1 MTTESRKIDCR
12 AKGRGGFAL
21 PAAIGALVII
31 GVLITAG
38 FFTAQ
43 QELRIGVASKHANMA
58 VNIAQAGA
66 NEVMANWN
74 GFQLGNI
81 LPGADTTLTGNVP
94 GGLWEVTITN
104 ANDYVYF
111 LTADGEVT
119 EGGARWAGA
128 RRTVGIVTKI
138 LFVDINPPAALM
150 TRGAVTVGGNSD
162 IIGYNTTPPSW
173 APFCTTVPTDDGAG
187 ILVDDAMGG
196 TNPSTVGK
204 GGNISGDPPS
214 AEDPAIVDDTFT
226 DFGNLTWNELVDIA
240 QVEGTDITSL
250 GTTISTIGPTTV
262 GGRCETENLTNWGD
276 TIPTNPCG
284 AYFPTIYHGGPSL
297 SLQSGSYGQ
306 GLLLV
311 DGDLRIAGGFTF
323 MGIIIVQGTFET
335 GTGTNRVYG
344 SVMASNQ
351 ADVNESM
358 LGTAEIYYSPCA
370 ITRAIL
376 NNAALSR
383 ARPLEERSWVDLTA
397 VTN

>member
-1 MTTESRKIDCR
+1 MNTRSRLHDR
-12 AKGRGGFAL
+12 RGFAL

-38 FFTAQ
+38 FFMAQ

-74 GFQLGNI
+74 GYQLGNI
-81 LPGADTTLTGNVP
+81 AVGGDTTLEGSVP
-94 GGLWEVTITN
+94 GGDWDVTIHN
-104 ANDYVYF
+104 ANDFVYH
-111 LTADGEVT
+111 LTAEGTVT

-128 RRTVGIVTKI
+128 SRTIGVITKI

-150 TRGAVTVGGNSD
+150 TRGEVTIGGNSD
-162 IIGYNTTPPSW
+162 IIGTNTTPPSF
-173 APFCTTVPTDDGAG
+173 APYCTTLPTNDTTG
-187 ILVDDAMGG
+187 IMVDDDMGG

-204 GGNISGDPPS
+204 GGNIIGNPPTDMDPT
-214 AEDPAIVDDTFT
+214 IVDDTFT
-226 DFGNLTWNELVDIA
+226 DFGNLTWDELVDIA
-240 QVEGTDITSL
+240 QTEGTDITSL
-250 GTTISTIGPTTV
+250 GGTISTIGPTTV
-262 GGRCETENLTNWGD
+262 SGRCETENLTNWGD

-284 AYFPTIYHGGPSL
+284 AYFPLLYHDGPSL
-297 SLQSGSYGQ
+297 SLQSASYGQ

-344 SVMASNQ
+344 SVMASNR

-358 LGTAEIYYSPCA
+358 LGTAEIYYSRCA

-383 ARPLEERSWVDLTA
+383 ARPLQQRSWVDLTA
-397 VTN
+397 VAN